1 MAATGALR
9 GGEIAVDVAI
19 VGAGPAGLTAG
30 YLLAKAGRRVAIIEK
45 DPACVGGLSRTVEH
59 HGLRFDIGE
68 QTFVSPSQAV
78 TDLWNELLPS
88 GLIECPRQRRIYFE
102 GKLYSWPPRASEAL
116 RKLGVLRSAAC
127 LASHLRARLLPV
139 REGKSCADWAVN
151 RFGGKLHAALFKPFV
166 EKLSGMPCEALS
178 ADWAAEQFRHEP
190 ETVRFPRL
198 GAGTMWQAARDRIVE
213 RGGIVLMGHA
223 LKQLASDGQGGWRM
237 TATEADG
244 EAVVTA
250 AHAISSAPMR
260 ELAARLYPLPVST
273 IQASRLRY
281 RDLIVV
287 GLTVRADGP
296 ILDTTV
302 DVPDG
307 TLQAARVHSF
317 SASSPEP
324 HTACVTLE
332 YGCAEGDGLWS
343 MHDDKLIA
351 LGTRELAMLGMVGPD
366 AVTGGAVVRQDKA
379 YPLYDESYAAN
390 VAAMLRELADKHPT
404 LHLIGRNGLHRCCD
418 QGEAMLMAMLV
429 VETILAGQVLP
440 AGEVPQYNAA
450 APDQPKK
457 VA

>member
-1 MAATGALR
+1 MAATGAPGR
-9 GGEIAVDVAI
+9 GEIAVDVAI

-59 HGLRFDIGE
+59 QGLRFDIGE
-68 QTFVSPSQAV
+68 QAFASPNQDV
-78 TDLWNELLPS
+78 LNLWNELLPS
-88 GLIECPRQRRIYFE
+88 GLVERPRRRRIYFE

-116 RKLGVLRSAAC
+116 RNLGVLRSAAC
-127 LASHLRARLLPV
+127 LASHLRARLLPA
-139 REGKSCADWAVN
+139 REPRTCADWATS
-151 RFGGKLHAALFKPFV
+151 RFGGKLHTAFFKPFV
-166 EKLSGMPCEALS
+166 EKLSGMPCEALT
-178 ADWAAEQFRHEP
+178 ADWAVEAFRPLP
-190 ETVRFPRL
+190 EISKPPRL

-237 TATEADG
+237 TATGPEG

-273 IQASRLRY
+273 IEASRLKY
-281 RDLIVV
+281 RDLIIVA
-287 GLTVRADGP
+287 LTVRGDHPFPDTSIDVHDGK
-296 ILDTTV
+296 V
-302 DVPDG
+302 
-307 TLQAARVHSF
+307 QAVRVHMAAVTQS
-317 SASSPEP
+317 
-324 HTACVTLE
+324 CVALE
-332 YGCAEGDGLWS
+332 YYCGEGDGLWS

-351 LGTRELAMLGMVGPD
+351 LATRELTTLGLVAPD

-379 YPLYDESYAAN
+379 YPLYDEAYAAN
-390 VAAMLRELADKHPT
+390 VAAMRRELADKHPT
-404 LHLIGRNGLHRCCD
+404 LHLVGRNGQHRCCD
-418 QGEAMLMAMLV
+418 QGEAMLSAMLA
-429 VETILAGQVLP
+429 VETILAEHGLHDGQVS
-440 AGEVPQYNAA
+440 QRIAA